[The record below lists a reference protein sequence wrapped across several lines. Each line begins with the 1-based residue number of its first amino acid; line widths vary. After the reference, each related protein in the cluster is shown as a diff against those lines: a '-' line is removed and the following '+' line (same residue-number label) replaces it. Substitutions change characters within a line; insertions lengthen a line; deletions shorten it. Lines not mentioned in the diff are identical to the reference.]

1 MKALRWALYGFL
13 AVLLIVIIF
22 FQINKDFNQ
31 LAQGQDYPMTAS
43 PERRPVSLTSSPIE
57 VEGTDVQITP
67 LYHGMDTGT
76 LYLGIS
82 YGKVDLAQKKEHKWK
97 KEDGAVQF
105 LVKVVDTNGTNFSGQ
120 TTGTV
125 KGTFSTFQ
133 YVEVEDFDVH
143 EKTDNLN
150 LLFYPLIDKKG
161 KDIPSEQPSFQVNV
175 PIQ

>member
-1 MKALRWALYGFL
+1 MKALRWTLYGFL

-31 LAQGQDYPMTAS
+31 LAQGQAYPMTTS
-43 PERRPVSLTSSPIE
+43 PERRPVSLTSSPLEIE
-57 VEGTDVQITP
+57 GSGVQVTP
-67 LYHGMDTGT
+67 LYHGLDTGK

-82 YGKVDLAQKKEHKWK
+82 YGKLDLSQKKNYKWK

-105 LVKVVDTNGTNFSGQ
+105 LVKVVDTNGTNFSGK

-133 YVEVEDFDVH
+133 YVQVEDFDVH
-143 EKTDNLN
+143 EKTEALT
-150 LLFYPLIDKKG
+150 LLFYPLMDKKG
-161 KDIPSEQPSFQVNV
+161 KDVPSEQPSFQVNV